1 MRTQGALKSLMT
13 ILSESPPSYQNVSVS
28 KKSNKNLISTGTRL
42 ATKIDIMET
51 VCKVLFQNSA
61 NQCEF
66 KAMDGYTTLLKVF
79 DDIVVP
85 GNTKSG
91 TEGELTTQTQTQ
103 TQTQTDDSGSVVS
116 IDSHSA
122 GRFSEAQSG
131 VPPGRSSSAAPVSKR
146 GLLLGSLL
154 AVFFDL
160 ALDGSARDMV
170 QNTDAFHFLFR
181 LLLESKQLDVRQ
193 QALYAIQDLI
203 SLNSLNAVAA
213 WRCGQVDAI
222 IGLLRRALSH
232 HSTSTSLYEAQ
243 WNLATELGFD
253 ANSTTARSV
262 VFSRIQ
268 YFDHFIV
275 SEDTGAVADMVENE
289 SPVYQYVVALTR
301 LLEYISV
308 MLLQDNA
315 IILYVSII
323 LFR

>member
-13 ILSESPPSYQNVSVS
+13 ILSESPPSHQNVSVS
-28 KKSNKNLISTGTRL
+28 KKSNKSHISGTGTRL

-85 GNTKSG
+85 GNTKG
-91 TEGELTTQTQTQ
+91 EGEPHA
-103 TQTQTDDSGSVVS
+103 DDSGSVVS
-116 IDSHSA
+116 TDSHSI
-122 GRFSEAQSG
+122 GRLSESQSG
-131 VPPGRSSSAAPVSKR
+131 APHGRSTSAPASKR

-203 SLNSLNAVAA
+203 SLNSLNAVAT

-222 IGLLRRALSH
+222 IGLLRKALSY
-232 HSTSTSLYEAQ
+232 HSSSISLYEAQ
-243 WNLATELGFD
+243 WDLANELGFD
-253 ANSTTARSV
+253 ANSATARAV
-262 VFSRIQ
+262 VFPRIQ

-275 SEDTGAVADMVENE
+275 SEDTGAVAEMVENG
-289 SPVYQYVVALTR
+289 SPVYQYIVALTR

-308 MLLQDNA
+308 MLVQDNA
-315 IILYVSII
+315 IILYVSIT
-323 LFR
+323 FC